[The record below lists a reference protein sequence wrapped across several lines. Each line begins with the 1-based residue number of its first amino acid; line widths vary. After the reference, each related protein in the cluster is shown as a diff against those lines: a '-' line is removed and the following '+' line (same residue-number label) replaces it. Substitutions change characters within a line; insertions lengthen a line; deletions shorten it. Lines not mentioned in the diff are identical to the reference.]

1 MIKRQIV
8 HATFA
13 SGEGKEAV
21 ELIETMGMEV
31 EDYKLIESDSGDL
44 LIINLLYNKVD
55 IIIDKL
61 KNKFDFSNNVN
72 RSLMIFTPDT
82 IIPRNKAKVDQESYR
97 AARETIVNYARQ
109 NSSVNLQLIFL
120 ALVAAVITSLGLII
134 NNTPVIVGS
143 MIIAPVFGPIA
154 AMAIGIVLGDLKLLA
169 RGFLAEL
176 TVVAIAVSV
185 GVIFGLI
192 IPNVAVNHALKVRML
207 PTLPDLLIAFAAGG
221 AGAYALI
228 TNVKSQQLVGVVI
241 AAALIPVM
249 ATIGIGIS
257 LGNLNLIVGATLL
270 LLGNFF
276 ALLLAIILVFYYQ
289 GLKPQWWYAS
299 TAKRLIKR
307 SLIILTISVII
318 LTLPLSAITY
328 QQMIKEKPEDVVRR
342 VYRQQF
348 RDQLENR
355 LVSIEVR
362 QEEAEILLVLYAA
375 QETNSAYFDTLAQ
388 EIKTKLG
395 KDYNVTFEVIPTKVI
410 YTSQESSD

>member
-1 MIKRQIV
+1 MQIV
-8 HATFA
+8 HATFD
-13 SGEGKEAV
+13 SGEGKDAV
-21 ELIETMGMEV
+21 KLIENLGMEV

-44 LIINLLYNKVD
+44 LIINLLYDKVD
-55 IIIDKL
+55 IVIDKL
-61 KNKFDFSNNVN
+61 KRDFDFTNNVR

-82 IIPRNKAKVDQESYR
+82 IIPKNKEKTDKESYR
-97 AARETIVNYARQ
+97 AARETIVNYARE
-109 NSSVNLQLIFL
+109 NSSVSMQLVFL
-120 ALVAAVITSLGLII
+120 ALIASIITSLGLII

-154 AMAIGIVLGDLKLLA
+154 AMAIGIVLGDLKLLG

-176 TVVAIAVSV
+176 TVVGIAISV
-185 GVIFGLI
+185 GAVFGLV

-207 PTLPDLLIAFAAGG
+207 PTIPDLIIALAAGG
-221 AGAYALI
+221 AGAYSLI
-228 TNVKSQQLVGVVI
+228 THVKSQQLVGVVI

-257 LGNLNLIVGATLL
+257 LGNFSLIMGATLL

-299 TAKRLIKR
+299 TAKKLIKK

-328 QQMIKEKPEDVVRR
+328 QQMIKEKPEDLVRK
-342 VYRQQF
+342 VYRRQF
-348 RDQLENR
+348 SDQLESR
-355 LVSIEVR
+355 LVSIDINR
-362 QEEAEILLVLYAA
+362 LNKEIMLVLYTPT
-375 QETNSAYFDTLAQ
+375 ETKKEYFKLLS
-388 EIKTKLG
+388 EKIKTKLG
-395 KDYNVTFEVIPTKVI
+395 SDYNVTFEIIPTQIIKPNVK
-410 YTSQESSD
+410 EN

>member
-1 MIKRQIV
+1 MQIV

-13 SGEGKEAV
+13 SGEGEEAV
-21 ELIETMGMEV
+21 ELIENLGMEV
-31 EDYKLIESDSGDL
+31 EDYKLIKSDSGDL
-44 LIINLLYNKVD
+44 LIINLLYDKVD

-61 KNKFDFSNNVN
+61 KSKFDFTHNVH

-82 IIPRNKAKVDQESYR
+82 IIPKNKEKTDKESYR
-97 AARETIVNYARQ
+97 AARETIVNYARE
-109 NSSVNLQLIFL
+109 NSTVSLQLVFL
-120 ALVAAVITSLGLII
+120 ALVAAIITSLGLII

-154 AMAIGIVLGDLKLLA
+154 AMAIGIVLGDLKLLG
-169 RGFLAEL
+169 RGFLAEMA
-176 TVVAIAVSV
+176 VVGIAVSV
-185 GVIFGLI
+185 GAIFGMI

-221 AGAYALI
+221 AGAYSLI
-228 TNVKSQQLVGVVI
+228 KHVKSQQLVGVVI

-299 TAKRLIKR
+299 TAKKLIKR

-328 QQMIKEKPEDVVRR
+328 QQMIKEKPEDIVRK
-342 VYRQQF
+342 VYRRQF
-348 RDQLENR
+348 SDQLENK
-355 LVSIEVR
+355 LVSIEINQAR
-362 QEEAEILLVLYAA
+362 KEILLVLYTS
-375 QETNSAYFDTLAQ
+375 QESSSTYFNNLAQ

-395 KDYNVTFEVIPTKVI
+395 ANYNVVFEVIPTKIIRPTV
-410 YTSQESSD
+410 D

>member
-1 MIKRQIV
+1 MQII

-13 SGEGKEAV
+13 SGEGEEAV
-21 ELIETMGMEV
+21 ELIENLGMEV

-44 LIINLLYNKVD
+44 LIINLLYDKVD

-61 KNKFDFSNNVN
+61 KGKFDFTNNVH

-82 IIPRNKAKVDQESYR
+82 IIPRNKEKVDQESYR
-97 AARETIVNYARQ
+97 SARETIINYARD
-109 NSSVNLQLIFL
+109 NSEVSLQLIFL
-120 ALVAAVITSLGLII
+120 ALVAAIITSLGLII

-154 AMAIGIVLGDLKLLA
+154 AMAIGIVLGDLKLLG
-169 RGFLAEL
+169 RGFLAEM
-176 TVVAIAVSV
+176 TVVGIAVSV
-185 GVIFGLI
+185 GAIFGLI

-207 PTLPDLLIAFAAGG
+207 PTLPDLLIALAAGG
-221 AGAYALI
+221 AGAYSLI
-228 TNVKSQQLVGVVI
+228 KNVKSQQLVGVVI

-299 TAKRLIKR
+299 TAKKLIKR
-307 SLIILTISVII
+307 SLIILTVSVII

-328 QQMIKEKPEDVVRR
+328 QQMIKEKPEDIVRK

-348 RDQLENR
+348 SDQLENR
-355 LVSIEVR
+355 LVSIEIKPKSK
-362 QEEAEILLVLYAA
+362 EILLVLYSS
-375 QETNSAYFDTLAQ
+375 QETSSTYFKFLTN
-388 EIKTKLG
+388 EIKNKLG
-395 KDYNVTFEVIPTKVI
+395 TDYNVIFEVIPTKIIRPTVSI
-410 YTSQESSD
+410 EQ

>member
-1 MIKRQIV
+1 MQIV

-13 SGEGKEAV
+13 SGEGEEAV
-21 ELIETMGMEV
+21 ELIENIGMEV

-44 LIINLLYNKVD
+44 LIINLLYDKVD
-55 IIIDKL
+55 LVIDKL
-61 KNKFDFSNNVN
+61 KGKFDFSHNVN
-72 RSLMIFTPDT
+72 RSLMIFTPDA
-82 IIPRNKAKVDQESYR
+82 IIPRNKEKADKESYR
-97 AARETIVNYARQ
+97 AARETIINYARE
-109 NSSVNLQLIFL
+109 NSTVDLQLIFL
-120 ALVAAVITSLGLII
+120 AIVAAVITSLGLII

-154 AMAIGIVLGDLKLLA
+154 AIAIGIVLGDLKLLG
-169 RGFLAEL
+169 RGLLAEL
-176 TVVAIAVSV
+176 TVIAIAISV

-221 AGAYALI
+221 AGAYSLI
-228 TNVKSQQLVGVVI
+228 KHVKSQQLVGVVI

-257 LGNLNLIVGATLL
+257 LGNLNLITGATLL
-270 LLGNFF
+270 LLVNFF

-299 TAKRLIKR
+299 TAKKLIKR
-307 SLIILTISVII
+307 SLIILTISVFI

-328 QQMIKEKPEDVVRR
+328 QQMIKEQPKDIVRQ
-342 VYRQQF
+342 VYRRQF

-355 LVSIEVR
+355 LVSIEVE
-362 QEEAEILLVLYAA
+362 QESEEIFLVLYAA
-375 QETNSAYFDTLAQ
+375 QETSAAYFDALAQ
-388 EIKTKLG
+388 EIKEKLG
-395 KDYNVTFEVIPTKVI
+395 VDYRIIFEVIPTQIIHSTGERVK
-410 YTSQESSD
+410 D

>member
-1 MIKRQIV
+1 MQII

-21 ELIETMGMEV
+21 ELIENLGMEV
-31 EDYKLIESDSGDL
+31 EDYKLIQSDSGDL
-44 LIINLLYNKVD
+44 LIINLLYDKVD
-55 IIIDKL
+55 VIIDKL
-61 KNKFDFSNNVN
+61 KDKFNFTNNVH

-82 IIPRNKAKVDQESYR
+82 IIPKNKEKVDKESYR
-97 AARETIVNYARQ
+97 AARETIINYARE
-109 NSSVNLQLIFL
+109 NSLVSMQLIFL
-120 ALVAAVITSLGLII
+120 SLVAAIITSLGLII
-134 NNTPVIVGS
+134 DNTPVIVGS

-154 AMAIGIVLGDLKLLA
+154 AMAIGIVLGDLKLLG
-169 RGFLAEL
+169 RGILAES
-176 TVVAIAVSV
+176 TVIVIAVAV
-185 GVIFGLI
+185 GAIFGFI
-192 IPNVAVNHALKVRML
+192 MPNVAINHALRVRML
-207 PTLPDLLIAFAAGG
+207 PTIPDLIIALAAGG

-228 TNVKSQQLVGVVI
+228 THVKSQQLVGVVI

-257 LGNLNLIVGATLL
+257 LGNLNLISGATLL

-276 ALLLAIILVFYYQ
+276 ALLLAIITVFYYQ

-299 TAKRLIKR
+299 TAKKLIKK

-328 QQMIKEKPEDVVRR
+328 QQMIKEKPEDTVRKI
-342 VYRQQF
+342 YRQQF

-355 LVSIEVR
+355 LVSIEVDKDLN
-362 QEEAEILLVLYAA
+362 EIILVLYISS
-375 QETNSAYFDTLAQ
+375 ETSSSYFNSFAE

-395 KDYNVTFEVIPTKVI
+395 TDYNIVFETIPTKIVKP
-410 YTSQESSD
+410 TVKDD